1 MPKSI
6 YGNTHANANAN
17 GGSLNMKLIAE
28 KITAIN
34 TRMANIMMQMTEE
47 GANEKKGAIQERV
60 DLLRNMVR
68 NMK

>member
-6 YGNTHANANAN
+6 YGARQS
-17 GGSLNMKLIAE
+17 GGGGGTPDMKLIAE
-28 KITAIN
+28 KISMIN
-34 TRMANIMMQMTEE
+34 SRMANIMVQMTEE
-47 GANEKKGAIQERV
+47 GANEKQEFIQERV

>member
-6 YGNTHANANAN
+6 YGNSPATAK

-28 KITAIN
+28 KIN
-34 TRMANIMMQMTEE
+34 MVNSRMANIMMQMTEE

-60 DLLRNMVR
+60 ELLRNMVR
-68 NMK
+68 TMK